1 VKVKIGEIYFKIKVM
16 SEELAEKLVNK
27 IQYIIE
33 EREYESAVETIRIIE
48 TVIKAYS

>member
-1 VKVKIGEIYFKIKVM
+1 M
-16 SEELAEKLVNK
+16 SEELAEKVVQK

-33 EREYESAVETIRIIE
+33 ERENDSYVETVELIQ